1 MNIFLDRD
9 VLRMSTMS
17 RQVISSLLLSLQ
29 MKALLTVLQNKS
41 KSRIFQHCKDWD
53 ISCGFFNHCESF
65 WIKYDVMSL
74 QMSISIDWWCYYL
87 LLQVW
92 WTSFDF
98 FKMDGYQISFQFQV
112 GLVRDRVTVD
122 SASLNLKSIKSKA
135 CDFIC
140 EKFPQNG
147 LTRLDERILLF
158 KHDYKSTNILQVSAW
173 KSTFL
178 MILLTKL
185 KVYLYT
191 SSLFVRI
198 CIWWWFCAKVNID
211 TSLGGR
217 ASVKVLYN
225 FFAPSK
231 SRNSKTPLL

>member
-158 KHDYKSTNILQVSAW
+158 KHDYKSTNILQVSIW

-178 MILLTKL
+178 MTIHYSKTQFLSKNSTFETTHKIFF
-185 KVYLYT
+185 T
-191 SSLFVRI
+191 QF
-198 CIWWWFCAKVNID
+198 WFSI
-211 TSLGGR
+211 
-217 ASVKVLYN
+217 
-225 FFAPSK
+225 
-231 SRNSKTPLL
+231 SRNLDTKMTFI

>member
-1 MNIFLDRD
+1 MTFWECQQCHVKSSHHYFSPSKWKPYLQCCKINQKVAFSSIAKIETFLVDF
-9 VLRMSTMS
+9 ST
-17 RQVISSLLLSLQ
+17 
-29 MKALLTVLQNKS
+29 T
-41 KSRIFQHCKDWD
+41 
-53 ISCGFFNHCESF
+53 CESF

-158 KHDYKSTNILQVSAW
+158 KHDYKSTNILQVSIW

-178 MILLTKL
+178 MTIH
-185 KVYLYT
+185 Y
-191 SSLFVRI
+191 
-198 CIWWWFCAKVNID
+198 
-211 TSLGGR
+211 
-217 ASVKVLYN
+217 
-225 FFAPSK
+225 
-231 SRNSKTPLL
+231 SKTQFLSKNSTFETTHKIFFTQFWFSILRNLDTKMTFI